1 MCDDLMQDSVQGT
14 EEIFLAN
21 AILGECPIPGVFMCS
36 KVVEEFE
43 DYFKGLFAPDSSS
56 EDMDERDI
64 GPVNHNDDTSSTSSS
79 DDINNID
86 GGGGSPDLPPPDPN
100 ASANNDSPTINDI
113 DADKPSLPD
122 PEEEEDLDDELNSW
136 KIAAYFVAVFSVV
149 LLLTVVYYLHH
160 TGRLKTGIRGGEHRQ
175 IPMTLSEDEVRR

>member
-86 GGGGSPDLPPPDPN
+86 GGGGSPDLPPPPIL
-100 ASANNDSPTINDI
+100 TH
-113 DADKPSLPD
+113 
-122 PEEEEDLDDELNSW
+122 
-136 KIAAYFVAVFSVV
+136 
-149 LLLTVVYYLHH
+149 LLTTTHPPS
-160 TGRLKTGIRGGEHRQ
+160 TTS
-175 IPMTLSEDEVRR
+175 TLTSLRSRTQKKRRTSTTS